1 MGHTEE
7 HSDFQRSTVI
17 GCHLSNKSVRQI
29 SALLELPRSTVNAVI
44 LLLAYGSLAAGLAI
58 ISWKRD
64 CVADAVPLYQY
75 TLVLISPT
83 SEG

>member
-1 MGHTEE
+1 MKSCFEDLEGRMGLKRVWV
-7 HSDFQRSTVI
+7 F
-17 GCHLSNKSVRQI
+17 
-29 SALLELPRSTVNAVI
+29 I
-44 LLLAYGSLAAGLAI
+44 LILLAYGSLAAGVAI
-58 ISWKRD
+58 ISWKHD